1 MKLVHLRMKRP
12 NDDVALSD
20 GKLFMATREPYN
32 IHIAQAP
39 ERQQVSQDH

>member
-1 MKLVHLRMKRP
+1 MKLVHLQMKRP
-12 NDDVALSD
+12 DDNVALSD

-39 ERQQVSQDH
+39 ERQQVSHNH